1 MQMIITDGMRF
12 RQFTTHEDDDKYR
25 YTMVAYRL
33 KNTVTDNGHVARGI
47 CGLNASNE
55 LVSVTE
61 RTRIEKRNNGI
72 EYSEDDGQTW
82 NEIDPD
88 TLVSMNMWGFTRSIL
103 EEIKTGFPAFLEK
116 GLKENPLKCEYFLPA
131 VVSDLLAEDRA
142 AVKVLES
149 EDKWHGVTYK
159 EDKPVVVE
167 AIQSLKDS
175 GLYPQHLWD

>member
-1 MQMIITDGMRF
+1 MERNRSGYTCINEYVGIY
-12 RQFTTHEDDDKYR
+12 EKYSR
-25 YTMVAYRL
+25 R
-33 KNTVTDNGHVARGI
+33 DQ
-47 CGLNASNE
+47 
-55 LVSVTE
+55 
-61 RTRIEKRNNGI
+61 NGI
-72 EYSEDDGQTW
+72 SG
-82 NEIDPD
+82 I
-88 TLVSMNMWGFTRSIL
+88 
-103 EEIKTGFPAFLEK
+103 LEK

>member
-1 MQMIITDGMRF
+1 
-12 RQFTTHEDDDKYR
+12 
-25 YTMVAYRL
+25 
-33 KNTVTDNGHVARGI
+33 
-47 CGLNASNE
+47 
-55 LVSVTE
+55 
-61 RTRIEKRNNGI
+61 
-72 EYSEDDGQTW
+72 
-82 NEIDPD
+82 
-88 TLVSMNMWGFTRSIL
+88 MNMWGFTKSIL

-167 AIQSLKDS
+167 ALQSLKDS